1 MSTLRE
7 QMVKDMQLRGFSE
20 RTQEAYLRA
29 VRKLAEHYRKAPDK
43 LSEEQLR
50 EYFLFLKNNK
60 RFSVSSMKI
69 AYCGI
74 KFFFT
79 HTLHR
84 DWSTL
89 NLVRAERQ
97 YRLPD
102 VLTVEQVHA
111 IISAVNTLHNRT
123 YLWTV
128 YSCGLRLN
136 EGLHLQVADIDS
148 SRMMIHVHR
157 GKGAKDRYVPL
168 PERTLHLLREY
179 WVTHRNAVWLFPAL
193 GRDKKQAATADR
205 PMPANTAQ
213 GALRRV
219 VLELGLSKRIC
230 VHTLRHSYATH
241 CIEAGINVR
250 IVQQYLGHRSLQTT
264 MLYLHLTSTGQE
276 QAVSRLNELMR
287 LVHAETCPQDRCQQP
302 DQPEEKRSKQTAK
315 VTRRPVS
322 PAAKRGSTRKAAEKG
337 SSTKQKPATK
347 KSAAKRS
354 SATKKPA
361 AKRSSAAKKPA
372 SKRSPAANK
381 PAAKRSPT
389 KHQAGSKKVPS
400 TRTRGTRKG
409 GSHGHA
415 D

>member
-7 QMVKDMQLRGFSE
+7 QMTKDMQLRGFSE

-29 VRKLAEHYRKAPDK
+29 VRKLAEHYGKSPDK
-43 LSEEQLR
+43 LSEKQVR
-50 EYFLFLKNNK
+50 DYFLFLKNEK
-60 RFSVSSMKI
+60 RFSPSTMKI

-74 KFFFT
+74 KFFFI

-84 DWSTL
+84 EWSTL

-102 VLTVEQVHA
+102 VLTVEEVHA
-111 IISAVNTLHNRT
+111 IIEAVNTLHNRT

-136 EGLHLQVADIDS
+136 EGLHLQVSDIDS
-148 SRMMIHVHR
+148 GRMMVHVHR

-179 WVTHRNAVWLFPAL
+179 WVTHHNPVWLFPAL
-193 GRDKKQAATADR
+193 GRDKKQASRANH
-205 PMPANTAQ
+205 PMPTSTAQ
-213 GALRRV
+213 GALRRA
-219 VLELGLSKRIC
+219 VLQLGLKKRVS

-276 QAVSRLNELMR
+276 QAVSRLNELMTSAG
-287 LVHAETCPQDRCQQP
+287 AETPQHDQSQQ
-302 DQPEEKRSKQTAK
+302 QGESQQKRSKRTARA
-315 VTRRPVS
+315 TRRAVK
-322 PAAKRGSTRKAAEKG
+322 PAAKKRSPRKTARKRASVKKPRATKKAATKR
-337 SSTKQKPATK
+337 SSTTKKPATK
-347 KSAAKRS
+347 HSPT
-354 SATKKPA
+354 TKKPA
-361 AKRSSAAKKPA
+361 AKKQPAKPKAAGKKSP
-372 SKRSPAANK
+372 SPRKR
-381 PAAKRSPT
+381 R
-389 KHQAGSKKVPS
+389 
-400 TRTRGTRKG
+400 TRKG

-415 D
+415 N

>member
-7 QMVKDMQLRGFSE
+7 QMVNDMQLRGFSE

-29 VRKLAEHYRKAPDK
+29 VRKLAEHYRAAPDK

-50 EYFLFLKNNK
+50 EYFLFLKNK
-60 RFSVSSMKI
+60 RKFSVSSMKI

-79 HTLHR
+79 HTLKR

-111 IISAVNTLHNRT
+111 IIGAVNTLHNRT

-136 EGLHLQVADIDS
+136 EGLHLQVSDIDS
-148 SRMMIHVHR
+148 GRMMIHVHR
-157 GKGAKDRYVPL
+157 GKGAKDRYIPL
-168 PERTLHLLREY
+168 PKCTLHLLRQY
-179 WVTHRNAVWLFPAL
+179 WITHRNPVWLFPAL
-193 GRDKKQAATADR
+193 GRDKKQAAKADR

-219 VLELGLSKRIC
+219 VLELGLSKRIS

-287 LVHAETCPQDRCQQP
+287 PP
-302 DQPEEKRSKQTAK
+302 QPETHPQERYQQGDKPEEQRSKQTAK
-315 VTRRPVS
+315 VTKRQGRP
-322 PAAKRGSTRKAAEKG
+322 ATQRGSTRKAADKG
-337 SSTKQKPATK
+337 ASTNSTPTRK
-347 KSAAKRS
+347 KAAAKRS
-354 SATKKPA
+354 PAARKQPATQSPAAKKPA
-361 AKRSSAAKKPA
+361 AKRSPAKPKARTKKNPA
-372 SKRSPAANK
+372 
-381 PAAKRSPT
+381 T
-389 KHQAGSKKVPS
+389 GTQA
-400 TRTRGTRKG
+400 TRKG
-409 GSHGHA
+409 GRHGHA
-415 D
+415 Q